1 MATSLRLPATRIGAG
16 LWSAASQCE
25 NESLF
30 SALERPGSHCVPTA
44 QSRVSADLVESEVV
58 KPCRSFLHVAISDI
72 SRDATFSRGQRA
84 VAGIG
89 ASHICGNPSLTPI
102 WLRISDE

>member
-58 KPCRSFLHVAISDI
+58 KRMPFVSACRYQRHQPRRDFQ
-72 SRDATFSRGQRA
+72 SRTKSGCGYRCL
-84 VAGIG
+84 
-89 ASHICGNPSLTPI
+89 SH
-102 WLRISDE
+102 LRQPQPHPDLAQDLR